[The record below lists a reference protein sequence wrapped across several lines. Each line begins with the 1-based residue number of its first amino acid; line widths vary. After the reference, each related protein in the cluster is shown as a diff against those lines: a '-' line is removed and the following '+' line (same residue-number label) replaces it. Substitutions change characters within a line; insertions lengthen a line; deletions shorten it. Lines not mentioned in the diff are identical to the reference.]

1 MQSLPRPWS
10 LGPAGLRWRGEG
22 RRPPKRGREHRAEL
36 ADHEEDPI
44 EEAGAESGN
53 CPALIIMSTTR
64 SSRTQPCGL
73 RSLRVCQLRFGAE
86 AAAQPPP
93 RHALLQMAR
102 RAAERQ
108 PARRGA
114 VLLLVAA
121 TARET
126 LAAAGSCTGGW
137 DCAELPAAVDA
148 NLCDVATVKPCAMLE
163 QNDLDSLRNAE
174 GFMDTAVLFEGCDE
188 LPQFQK
194 FTRALEKQRLVDTYG
209 SIKTRLAENIA
220 GVWCAPA
227 YQLKTSSTQPA

>member
-1 MQSLPRPWS
+1 MR
-10 LGPAGLRWRGEG
+10 
-22 RRPPKRGREHRAEL
+22 K
-36 ADHEEDPI
+36 
-44 EEAGAESGN
+44 
-53 CPALIIMSTTR
+53 TR
-64 SSRTQPCGL
+64 SRKLEQNQAIAPRSSSSHQDDAEQQNATQPCGL